1 MKGFFCCVKGESSN
15 SAAQNQV
22 FDDEP
27 SGRNEFLNRIWRDE
41 LQIPQSPGVEDPNAI
56 LFPINPPLPA
66 NCGPSYQWREILDGT
81 LNFRQTCLLG
91 RGNFGDVYRCE
102 FRRTNQVGAVKIQN
116 RDNPA
121 GHQEFLAEVTTLHE
135 ANHPNVIKLLGK
147 CYGRRNRAIVYE
159 FMPNGSLERHI
170 FDYARQ
176 RQRVRPQGIDQP
188 TRRLDWETRMKI
200 AVGVAEGLLYL
211 HQELKVI
218 NRDVK
223 AGNILLDADFVP
235 KLTDFGLA
243 TKVKVNKKGVEK
255 ERKIDLMKGTPGYIA
270 PESEYSKLVSTK
282 SDVYSYGA
290 FLLVLFTGRK
300 PFIPNQVPA
309 EAEKHKIT
317 NWFLRVWGRFGNAS
331 ESVMTADTALGNRF
345 SVEGL
350 RRIFETAFMCIK
362 EEPRARPAMADVV
375 QMVLGAANFPVQV
388 VPLLEMSHTI

>member
-218 NRDVK
+218 NRDIK

-235 KLTDFGLA
+235 KLSDFGLA
-243 TKVKVNKKGVEK
+243 TKISFNGSLEIHKQARALKVNKQCA
-255 ERKIDLMKGTPGYIA
+255 A
-270 PESEYSKLVSTK
+270 PESEFCGLVSTK
-282 SDVYSYGA
+282 TDVYGYGI
-290 FLLVLFTGRK
+290 LILELFTGS
-300 PFIPNQVPA
+300 
-309 EAEKHKIT
+309 EAYDSQRPVGNGKIT
-317 NWFLRVWGRFGNAS
+317 DWLISKLEIKDIGSLVVDVALRRS
-331 ESVMTADTALGNRF
+331 YSP
-345 SVEGL
+345 EGL
-350 RRIFETAFMCIK
+350 RKVICIALK
-362 EEPRARPAMADVV
+362 CLAPEPEARPTMEE
-375 QMVLGAANFPVQV
+375 VLLNVSEAALFQV
-388 VPLLEMSHTI
+388 REMPRVLRTGFLTP